1 MAASAQRMRGR
12 GKWFNIN
19 GGFGFIE
26 CSRAHDSIFVHYTA
40 VGSPGPSF
48 LREGEEVEFT
58 IFEGPEGLQASDVRR
73 VAA

>member
-1 MAASAQRMRGR
+1 MATVGQRVRGR
-12 GKWFNIN
+12 VKWFNVN
-19 GGFGFIE
+19 DGFGFIE
-26 CSRAHDSIFVHYTA
+26 CARERDKIFVHYTA

-73 VAA
+73 VA

>member
-1 MAASAQRMRGR
+1 MAVSGQRVRGR
-12 GKWFNIN
+12 VKWFNVN

-26 CSRAHDSIFVHYTA
+26 CDRDGDKIFVHYTA

-58 IFEGPEGLQASDVRR
+58 ISEGLEGLQASDVRR
-73 VAA
+73 VA